1 MRRHQGKRGGA
12 GIGGG
17 GDRGEAPARG
27 RRGWVPPAAAEAEP
41 ETAAGGEGGPE
52 AGAGAGAGGEA
63 EYTGHMLLLL
73 LVLLLHRRDVTGD
86 LCASAGEE
94 KVWMDW

>member
-41 ETAAGGEGGPE
+41 ETAAGRRGW
-52 AGAGAGAGGEA
+52 AGGRS
-63 EYTGHMLLLL
+63 GSWSGRRGG
-73 LVLLLHRRDVTGD
+73 VHRPYAPPSPSAA
-86 LCASAGEE
+86 ASPA
-94 KVWMDW
+94 